1 MLYRACSLLRQH
13 HPYFRLHV
21 EEIDGKLW
29 LIENENDNLPLT
41 LIEGIT
47 DKWEYELINF
57 ANQSRDHT
65 VSMIFLQCRYDSQGR
80 HQLFGVINHVAL
92 DGLGFVEALH
102 TLLTYLGQMC
112 DCEDC
117 KTVSLIDR
125 HPFIDVLG
133 RNPTSEQ
140 PVFNFTHEYLSPQGP
155 DPGEVNTQHASSADR
170 RTIGLFKKFDHITT
184 ENLIAFGKIHS
195 TTVQGMLSISSM
207 ITSIWIR
214 KMRPQF
220 PIWVLNWC
228 VSNLRPLAKPT
239 IDPKY
244 CVLATAPLAWEHE
257 VNENASVWS
266 LAQEASEKLHKHN
279 KENMGWDFLNATK
292 FGMRVKLPTT
302 MTTSVG
308 ILRIRTEYGRVK
320 VNDLRVMGANYDH
333 VPNNASSHMN
343 YIYIQGGQLNLVTT
357 FTYPDLGYQW
367 GERFHSGVI
376 YILECFSRN
385 SNFTVNSIFESLDGQ
400 KPCASTFK

>member
-1 MLYRACSLLRQH
+1 
-13 HPYFRLHV
+13 
-21 EEIDGKLW
+21 
-29 LIENENDNLPLT
+29 
-41 LIEGIT
+41 
-47 DKWEYELINF
+47 
-57 ANQSRDHT
+57 
-65 VSMIFLQCRYDSQGR
+65 MIFLQCRYDSQGR